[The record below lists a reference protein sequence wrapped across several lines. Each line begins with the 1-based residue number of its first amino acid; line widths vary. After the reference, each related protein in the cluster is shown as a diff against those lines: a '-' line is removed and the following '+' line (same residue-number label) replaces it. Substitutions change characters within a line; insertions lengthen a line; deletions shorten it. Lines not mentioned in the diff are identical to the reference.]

1 MGWHID
7 SVAIIQPPPVIGSV
21 SLGNSAF
28 AISWN
33 AVAGQ
38 RYRVQY
44 KTALDDTNW
53 NDLLPDVTATGSTAT
68 TNDTVGGSTRRSY
81 RVSLLP

>member
-1 MGWHID
+1 VGWHID

-53 NDLLPDVTATGSTAT
+53 NDLLPDVTATGLEAT
-68 TNDTVGGSTRRSY
+68 VTTPVTGSTQRFY
-81 RVSLLP
+81 RVFLVP